1 MSLYMDKVN
10 LLNINTF
17 SWSQGVTLTGFHCII
32 LCKRLR
38 HFSFLSSQREPKKAK
53 GQSPKGSSSNSAKDV
68 PPQSNPES
76 QLSSAA
82 PVAPQAMTSASDKPE
97 PVSSTQPAV
106 SDSQVSSSKP
116 YDNSDYKSRPYYGHS
131 RPYQRSYEHFPS
143 RHRGMGTGGSRF
155 PSFYNKPWRYLIF
168 FFLKVNKLFFVY
180 DVLCLKNEMIF
191 KQIKTN
197 FQVSFSI

>member
-1 MSLYMDKVN
+1 MDKVN